1 MRLSGVVVAQDEE
14 RDLPR
19 CLRALAF
26 CDEVVVVDGGSQD
39 GTREV
44 ARAAGARVFENRWPG
59 YGAQRQHSLALASG
73 DWLLAVDADEVVDDA
88 LREAVIAATR
98 AEGGPDGYLVRVD
111 NRLFG
116 RPLRHG
122 GLSRDLHLRLFRRG
136 KAHYEDRLH
145 AGAIVSGP
153 LGTLPGALVHE
164 TYRDLADYLEK
175 QNRYT
180 SAVAR
185 EKHARGQRFRPLGA
199 AARLPWGFGR
209 RYLLQAGFLDGWPGF
224 AYAAM
229 SAYYDFLK
237 VAKLADLE
245 RVAEAGPAKAP

>member
-19 CLRALAF
+19 CLAALSF
-26 CDEVVVVDGGSQD
+26 CDEIVVVDGGSRD
-39 GTREV
+39 RTVEL
-44 ARAAGARVFENRWPG
+44 ARAAGARVVQNPWPG
-59 YGAQRQHSLALASG
+59 YGAQRQRSLAEARG
-73 DWLLAVDADEVVDDA
+73 EWVLAVDADEFVDDA
-88 LREAVIAATR
+88 LREGVLACVAAP
-98 AEGGPDGYLVRVD
+98 GGPDGHRVRVE
-111 NRLFG
+111 NRFFG

-122 GLSRDLHLRLFRRG
+122 GLGRDLHLRLYRRE
-136 KAHYEDRLH
+136 KARYEDALH
-145 AGAIVSGP
+145 AGAVVEGP
-153 LGTLPGALVHE
+153 LGELPGALVHE
-164 TYRDLADYLEK
+164 TYRDLDDYLEK

-185 EKHARGQRFRPLGA
+185 EKRARGQRFSPLSA

-224 AYAAM
+224 AYAAL

-237 VAKLADLE
+237 VAKLRDLE
-245 RVAEAGPAKAP
+245 HGPERTEG